1 MSGGIDSSVAA
12 ARLKEEGHE
21 VTGVTMRLNDGDGL
35 NAAAAGRAA
44 QRLGIPHQVVDLR
57 DVFAREVIAHFCRE
71 YGEGR
76 TPNPCVRC
84 NRYIKFGALLEKAR
98 EAGADY
104 IATGHHARIEK
115 DDNNGRYRLKKGAD
129 RQKDQSYFL
138 YALTQEQ
145 LGQALFPVGGLT
157 KERVRE
163 IAGELGLPAGN
174 RPESQEIC
182 FIPGDD
188 YPDFIKDHLPET
200 AHPGPIIDTDGNI
213 LGEHPGIAFYTVGQ
227 RRGLGIA
234 SPEPLYVTAIDP
246 ERNAIIAGAKEK
258 TYRRELTAHDLNWLT
273 NRRERPFKA
282 RARIRYRNPEAAAEV
297 TPLDNGRVHV
307 EFARPQMAIT
317 PGQAVVF
324 YDGDS
329 VIGGGTISGGKGT

>member
-1 MSGGIDSSVAA
+1 VKVVVAMSGGIDSSVAA

-138 YALTQEQ
+138 YALTQQQ
-145 LGQALFPVGGLT
+145 LGRALFPVGG
-157 KERVRE
+157 
-163 IAGELGLPAGN
+163 ELGLAAGN
-174 RPESQEIC
+174 RPESREIC

-188 YPDFIKDHLPET
+188 YPEFIKDRAPET
-200 AHPGPIIDTDGNI
+200 ARPGPIIDTDGNI
-213 LGEHPGIAFYTVGQ
+213 LGEHRGIASYTVGQ

-234 SPEPLYVTAIDP
+234 SREPLYVTAIDP
-246 ERNAIIAGAKEK
+246 ERNAIIVGAREK
-258 TYRRELTAHDLNWLT
+258 TYRRELTATGLNWLT
-273 NRRERPFKA
+273 TRPESPFKA
-282 RARIRYRNPEAAAEV
+282 KARIRYRHPEAAAEV
-297 TPLDNGRVHV
+297 TPLGNGRARV

-329 VIGGGTISGGKGT
+329 IIGGGTISRRKGT